1 MAESEYDC
9 KCAVAVAV
17 AEEESEE
24 VFSSP
29 FSLRRRPTFTHV
41 WEAVHPI
48 TRVFWFLSAS
58 GNSMISTCDCNNF
71 FVASF
76 FSSLVVLID
85 SEELEEEEDEIGENL
100 LSFPEEDFVDD
111 FFDGD
116 DVKSVAFFFSLL
128 LDNIDAPR
136 VLALFERQHAEEVIS
151 LSVFIYLFMCGCGCG
166 CVRACV
172 WVLSRLSCVLARVF
186 RPKSHKCRVRLRSFL
201 FFLVVEEN

>member
-24 VFSSP
+24 LFSSP

-100 LSFPEEDFVDD
+100 LSFPEDFVDD

-116 DVKSVAFFFSLL
+116 DKSVAFFFSLL

-151 LSVFIYLFMCGCGCG
+151 LYLFIYLFIYVWV

-172 WVLSRLSCVLARVF
+172 WMLSRLSCVLARVF
-186 RPKSHKCRVRLRSFL
+186 RPKSRVEC
-201 FFLVVEEN
+201 V

>member
-100 LSFPEEDFVDD
+100 LSFPEEANFVDD

-151 LSVFIYLFMCGCGCG
+151 LSVFIYLFIYVCMWV

-172 WVLSRLSCVLARVF
+172 RVGALSSLLCTRACFSAPKATLNVECV
-186 RPKSHKCRVRLRSFL
+186 
-201 FFLVVEEN
+201 

>member
-24 VFSSP
+24 LFSSP

-85 SEELEEEEDEIGENL
+85 SEELEEEEDEIGEKSL
-100 LSFPEEDFVDD
+100 LSFPEDFVDD

-116 DVKSVAFFFSLL
+116 DKSVAFFFSLL

-136 VLALFERQHAEEVIS
+136 VLALFERQHTEEVIS
-151 LSVFIYLFMCGCGCG
+151 FYLFIYL
-166 CVRACV
+166 CVRVRVGGCSLV
-172 WVLSRLSCVLARVF
+172 SLLLARVF
-186 RPKSHKCRVRLRSFL
+186 RPKSC
-201 FFLVVEEN
+201 VE